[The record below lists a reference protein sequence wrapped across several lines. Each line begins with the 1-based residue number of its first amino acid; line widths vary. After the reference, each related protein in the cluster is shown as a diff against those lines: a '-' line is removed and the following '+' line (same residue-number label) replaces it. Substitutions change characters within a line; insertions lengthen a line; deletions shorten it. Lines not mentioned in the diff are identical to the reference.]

1 MIIIKCVKMRIT
13 SKLTPVRKRER
24 DEKGKIKL
32 TKINEIE
39 GIRAA

>member
-1 MIIIKCVKMRIT
+1 MRKDANYVEINA
-13 SKLTPVRKRER
+13 RKRER